1 MNSESSSS
9 LGEKLAA
16 LLGLLRTAGSLLGA
30 AVGGSASRALMLWR
44 QELRRAVTALALAL
58 IAALFTCAA
67 AGFAAAG
74 LVEALGDTHRL
85 LAYCLLAV
93 IFVLLAVL
101 SAMLI
106 HRQTAPDHS
115 SRH

>member
-1 MNSESSSS
+1 
-9 LGEKLAA
+9 
-16 LLGLLRTAGSLLGA
+16 LGA
-30 AVGGSASRALMLWR
+30 SRGSAPIASR
-44 QELRRAVTALALAL
+44 ERASRSRL
-58 IAALFTCAA
+58 CAA
-67 AGFAAAG
+67 AGFAAAA

-101 SAMLI
+101 SGMLI

-115 SRH
+115 SRQ

>member
-1 MNSESSSS
+1 VNSESSSS
-9 LGEKLAA
+9 VGEKLVA
-16 LLGLLRTAGSLLGA
+16 LLSLLKTAGNLIGA
-30 AVGGSASRALMLWR
+30 AIDGGASRALMLSR
-44 QELRRAVTALALAL
+44 QELRRIVTALALAL
-58 IAALFTCAA
+58 TAALFTCVA
-67 AGFAAAG
+67 AGFAAAA

-93 IFVLLAVL
+93 IFVLLAAL

-115 SRH
+115 SRQ

>member
-16 LLGLLRTAGSLLGA
+16 LLGLLRTAGNLLGA

-58 IAALFTCAA
+58 TAAIFTCAA
-67 AGFAAAG
+67 AGFAAAA

-101 SAMLI
+101 SGMLI

-115 SRH
+115 SRQ